1 MKTAARI
8 IALGLVAFVGTAPAG
23 NPPATLTMIPPL
35 INYQGRLVAPDN
47 TPYSDNNHVI
57 DLTLYPTASG
67 GTKLWSERYTVPTKD
82 GYFSVNLGSGGTGLL
97 ATNLPIWQVMWKNT
111 ADAQSPDIYFMAL
124 TVRSRPNGTAEP
136 NPVEATPRQQFLTTP
151 FAYRAHQSVYASKA
165 DGVFS
170 APQGVQT
177 TNISS
182 TTSEIGMNRALRLPV
197 GYPLYANRVEAHG
210 TSPSLRLLAA
220 GGPITMGYEY
230 SSVPPLMGYYN
241 VSPTINIGA
250 TPSSLLPTSGTDI
263 YLRGKSVS
271 ITTTNLTVNNKPL
284 FVRKAVVA
292 NPTSTVSGISHGL
305 DTGLYDVSVVGWY
318 YAHTSPTIRG
328 VYTSGQYIQVYFTA
342 QPSGGQLTLYLLGVQ
357 KGLVEYQ

>member
-35 INYQGRLVAPDN
+35 INYQGRLVATDN
-47 TPYSDNNHVI
+47 TPYSDANHVI

-97 ATNLPIWQVMWKNT
+97 ATNRPIWQVMWKNT

-124 TVRSRPNGTAEP
+124 TVRSQPNGTAEP
-136 NPVEATPRQQFLTTP
+136 SPVEATPRQQFLTTP

-177 TNISS
+177 PSISS
-182 TTSEIGMNRALRLPV
+182 TTNEIGMDRSLRLNGV
-197 GYPLYANRVEAHG
+197 LYANRVEGHG
-210 TSPSLRLLAA
+210 DSPKLHLLSG

-230 SSVPPLMGYYN
+230 ISFPGGGIMYFN
-241 VSPTINIGA
+241 VAPTINIGVESA
-250 TPSSLLPTSGTDI
+250 TGTDL

-271 ITTTNLTVNNKPL
+271 INTTNLSINNFPM
-284 FVRKAVVA
+284 FVSKAV
-292 NPTSTVSGISHGL
+292 TTTVSTSSAFTAVRHGIA
-305 DTGLYDVSVVGWY
+305 TGTYDVMIVGWY
-318 YAHTSPTIRG
+318 YSSSYPAIRG
-328 VYTSGQYIQVYFTA
+328 VDMYPHYNEAYVYFTGVPTNA
-342 QPSGGQLTLYLLGVQ
+342 ANYVTVHFLGIR
-357 KGLVEYQ
+357 KGLTNNQ